1 MTQYRVRRVT
11 QILGVTKM
19 MMRWR
24 NCNNCRPR
32 SHSTTR
38 EREPAHLVNDETNY
52 VDDYNA
58 RRVDGARRVR
68 DARRR
73 QSGVREEVPGDAFS
87 RGLTRHGRS

>member
-1 MTQYRVRRVT
+1 
-11 QILGVTKM
+11 
-19 MMRWR
+19 MRWR

-38 EREPAHLVNDETNY
+38 EREPAHCVNDETNY

-73 QSGVREEVPGDAFS
+73 QSGVREEVHGDALS
-87 RGLTRHGRS
+87 RGIPRDYGSEGREKDSIGRFFS